1 MVWDGND
8 TVWGRVVVEFPV
20 VFNGLLS
27 SAMCSLIS
35 FWGQLLAEL
44 IFNMWCYCGSHLLSF
59 LLMYHYCHQS
69 SSFSLFIIDAFD
81 VSLTHTRNSNAEK
94 CIIILNQIC
103 IQRTSFLFTS
113 MPPSLWKF
121 QDSWLLESLGW
132 FGLECA
138 SSTSNLLG
146 GGPGYAFWY

>member
-44 IFNMWCYCGSHLLSF
+44 IFNM
-59 LLMYHYCHQS
+59 
-69 SSFSLFIIDAFD
+69 
-81 VSLTHTRNSNAEK
+81 
-94 CIIILNQIC
+94 
-103 IQRTSFLFTS
+103 
-113 MPPSLWKF
+113 
-121 QDSWLLESLGW
+121 
-132 FGLECA
+132 
-138 SSTSNLLG
+138 
-146 GGPGYAFWY
+146 